1 MYDPSHHDGQGPYE
15 ALETFY
21 ADEAEETRLLR
32 PSGHQVPGA
41 GREHAPPPR
50 PGVGRALLTGIAMGL
65 REVFD
70 PEPKERTVVEQE
82 APGEPTEPQRLEL
95 HLDPMDPCESFA
107 VYRPWLEDGAHP
119 TRGAGPG
126 LA

>member
-1 MYDPSHHDGQGPYE
+1 MYDPSASRDGHDPYE
-15 ALETFY
+15 PLEAFY
-21 ADEAEETRLLR
+21 GDEAEEAQLLR
-32 PSGHQVPGA
+32 PASEQ
-41 GREHAPPPR
+41 REGPTRAPAPR

-95 HLDPMDPCESFA
+95 HLDPLDPCESFA
-107 VYRPWLEDGAHP
+107 VYRPWIDDGRAP
-119 TRGAGPG
+119 PA
-126 LA
+126 

>member
-1 MYDPSHHDGQGPYE
+1 MYEPSRHDGQGPYDS
-15 ALETFY
+15 LETFY
-21 ADEAEETRLLR
+21 GDEAEEARLLR
-32 PSGHQVPGA
+32 PSGDQGSGPARHPP
-41 GREHAPPPR
+41 APR
-50 PGVGRALLTGIAMGL
+50 AGVGRALLTGIAMGL

-107 VYRPWLEDGAHP
+107 VYRPWLDDGPDP
-119 TRGAGPG
+119 TGGAGPR
-126 LA
+126 LT

>member
-1 MYDPSHHDGQGPYE
+1 MYDPSPHRDGQGPYE
-15 ALETFY
+15 PLETFY
-21 ADEAEETRLLR
+21 GEQAEEVQLLR
-32 PSGHQVPGA
+32 PSGGQVPGA
-41 GREHAPPPR
+41 GGAGRAPAPR

-95 HLDPMDPCESFA
+95 HLDPFDPCESFA
-107 VYRPWLEDGAHP
+107 VYRPWLEGGGAP
-119 TRGAGPG
+119 PA
-126 LA
+126 